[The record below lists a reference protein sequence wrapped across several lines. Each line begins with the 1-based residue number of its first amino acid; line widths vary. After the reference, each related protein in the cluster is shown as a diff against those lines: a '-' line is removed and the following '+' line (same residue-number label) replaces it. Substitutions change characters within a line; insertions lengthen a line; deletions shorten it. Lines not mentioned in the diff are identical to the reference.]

1 MRSMKQIAFVSTWTA
16 VLAVAGFYL
25 GSTIH
30 GPTVAAMV
38 STVAGGLGGFG
49 IGWAGLDVMRRWRD
63 ARPA

>member
-1 MRSMKQIAFVSTWTA
+1 MRQMAFVSTWTA
-16 VLAVAGFYL
+16 ALAVAGFYL

-30 GPTVAAMV
+30 GLTLAAMV
-38 STVAGGLGGFG
+38 SIVAGGVGGFG